1 MTLLDLAPI
10 KKNISLKNQA
20 YESIKQAIYTNSLKP
35 GEALTEEALSTMLQ
49 ISRTP
54 IRSALQQLVYEKL
67 ATKDATGHIFV
78 STISEKD
85 VENITYVRSNLEPL
99 AIDLISFP
107 LPEEKLGYLKQ
118 LYSKQLESFTADPD
132 DNICYAEL
140 DYEFHSAIAELSD
153 NSFLYETV
161 SNINTVMIRINVLS
175 GTLKTHKEQAL
186 QEHKT
191 IIEFLEKG
199 QKSFAKLALTEHIS
213 NVRGRMFTN

>member
-1 MTLLDLAPI
+1 MDLAPI
-10 KKNISLKNQA
+10 KKNASLKSQA
-20 YESIKQAIYTNSLKP
+20 YECIKQAIYMNSLKP

-85 VENITYVRSNLEPL
+85 VQNITIVRSNLEPL

-107 LPEEKLGYLKQ
+107 LEKEKLDHLKELYQKQ
-118 LYSKQLESFTADPD
+118 LDSFAADPD
-132 DNICYAEL
+132 NNICYAEL
-140 DYEFHSAIAELSD
+140 DSAFHSAIAELSN
-153 NSFLYETV
+153 NSFLHETV
-161 SNINTVMIRINVLS
+161 SNINAVMIRINVLS
-175 GTLKTHKEQAL
+175 GTLKSHKEKAL
-186 QEHKT
+186 QEHKA
-191 IIEFLEKG
+191 IIDFLESE

-213 NVRGRMFTN
+213 NVSGRMFLD